1 MWGVPLHGG
10 NLPHNIKQVI
20 SGYYSALYIKNNLKG
35 VKVFCLMSYNFQLFA
50 LRSIYKGEYTFLVT
64 RERIPKFG
72 RSQDMSLEDFRIF
85 RLSK

>member
-1 MWGVPLHGG
+1 
-10 NLPHNIKQVI
+10 
-20 SGYYSALYIKNNLKG
+20 
-35 VKVFCLMSYNFQLFA
+35 MSYNFQLFA
-50 LRSIYKGEYTFLVT
+50 RRSIYKGEYTFLVT